1 MRLDSAREGAT
12 FVSEEFAFEKAGWHR
27 RAVHLDQISV
37 SAGAE
42 LVYRPRNDFL
52 AGAGLSGNQDGCVC
66 ARHGLHLVENWAEA
80 APYDR
85 VQERGIRVF
94 WPARRLFIG
103 TMDSVIY
110 RRAFRISS
118 KLQGRIWCCAH
129 VLLLFLI
136 AYDPWSSTL
145 RPVT

>member
-1 MRLDSAREGAT
+1 MRIDGAGKGAT
-12 FVSEEFAFEKAGWHR
+12 FVSEELAFQKAGGHR

-52 AGAGLSGNQDGCVC
+52 AGAGLSSNQDGCVR
-66 ARHGLHLVENWAEA
+66 ARHGLHLVENGAQAAA

-85 VQERGIRVF
+85 VQERGIRAF
-94 WPARRLFIG
+94 WPARRSFIG
-103 TMDSVIY
+103 TMESAIY
-110 RRAFRISS
+110 RRAFRVSS
-118 KLQGRIWCCAH
+118 KLHDRIWCCAH

-136 AYDPWSSTL
+136 AYDSLSFPDG
-145 RPVT
+145 